1 MLRLFSYI
9 IFTAA
14 LKDEYYFQFLDE
26 EALRLSPG
34 TMHGVHNGLEGFKLF
49 LTAFIALLLHSSM
62 WGGESTHPYIFGFLE
77 MLVKLYRKVCGH

>member
-62 WGGESTHPYIFGFLE
+62 WGGRAHTHIFLDF
-77 MLVKLYRKVCGH
+77 

>member
-26 EALRLSPG
+26 EALRLSPCI
-34 TMHGVHNGLEGFKLF
+34 MHGVHHGLEGFKLF
-49 LTAFIALLLHSSM
+49 LTGFIALLLHSSM
-62 WGGESTHPYIFGFLE
+62 WGGEHTPIYFWIF
-77 MLVKLYRKVCGH
+77 RNACKVVQESCGY